1 MVKVAGGG
9 ASRDHSDS
17 LKRVVVVGG
26 GYAGL
31 FAARR
36 ASGGARRGGVEVTL
50 VDPAPEWV
58 ERTRMHQVAAGDVS
72 VKRYPLTELFRGTG
86 VRVVG
91 GRATEI
97 DPEGGQVTVETAN
110 GTTSR
115 LPFDRLVYALG
126 STSDT
131 GLVPGARERAS
142 VLDSTSTAEDLRRA
156 LDSAASSGASG
167 DRSGDRVA
175 VVGGGLTGVEA
186 ATEIAEA
193 YPALSVTLVTAG
205 EIGGGLSARGR
216 EYLLKAMERFGV
228 RLRERTRVEEVD
240 RGALKTADGEE
251 VPADVVVWATGFAVP
266 DLARRSGLATDGRGR
281 VLVDASL
288 RSVSHPNVFAA
299 GDASG
304 PTEPVGAEKVRP
316 SAYTSTITG
325 AQVGGNVARDLA
337 GKPARPL
344 RFGYL
349 QQAVSLGRRDGLVQF
364 TDGNDKPF
372 GWVVTGRTAARIKEA
387 VERFVVVGLLRLE
400 RLVPGAYAW
409 RPAPRAQSQ
418 GRIHSGPAGNA

>member
-1 MVKVAGGG
+1 MGREEAGTGRTSAG
-9 ASRDHSDS
+9 ASGGSSGYPGDRP
-17 LKRVVVVGG
+17 KRVVVVGG

-36 ASGGARRGGVEVTL
+36 ASRETRRGGVEVTL

-58 ERTRMHQVAAGDVS
+58 ERTRLHQVAAGDGS
-72 VKRYPLTELFRGTG
+72 VRRYPLTELFRGTG

-91 GRATEI
+91 GRATGI
-97 DPEGGQVTVETAN
+97 DPGGGEVAVETGD

-126 STSDT
+126 STADT
-131 GLVPGARERAS
+131 GPVPGAREHAF
-142 VLDSTSTAEDLRRA
+142 VLDSTSMAEDLRRA
-156 LDSAASSGASG
+156 LASAASSDAPG
-167 DRSGDRVA
+167 DRSGGRVA

-186 ATEIAEA
+186 ATEIAET
-193 YPALSVTLVTAG
+193 YPGLSVTLVTAG

-216 EYLLKAMERFGV
+216 EYLLKAMGRFGV
-228 RLRERTRVEEVD
+228 GLSERTRVEEMKPGTLVVS
-240 RGALKTADGEE
+240 GGGET
-251 VPADVVVWATGFAVP
+251 PADVVVWATGFAVP

-299 GDASG
+299 GDSSW
-304 PTEPVGAEKVRP
+304 PTEPVGAGAVRP
-316 SAYTSTITG
+316 SAYTSTIMG
-325 AQVGGNVARDLA
+325 AQAGGNVARDLA

-349 QQAVSLGRRDGLVQF
+349 QQAISLGRRDGLVQF
-364 TDGNDKPF
+364 TDGNDRPLR
-372 GWVVTGRTAARIKEA
+372 WVATGRVAARIKEA
-387 VERFVVVGLLRLE
+387 VERFVVVGSLRLE
-400 RLVPGAYAW
+400 RLLPSVYAW
-409 RPAPRAQSQ
+409 RPAPRAR
-418 GRIHSGPAGNA
+418 G